1 MKATTL
7 FFSLVIAALLAG
19 CKLTTPTALT
29 TAETTTATQQPYAVP
44 YTIAQGYFVRN
55 DVDSLPSNR
64 IITREQFDSLFGM
77 ATVMGANGKPT
88 PIDFDRQFVIAVD
101 APVTNRITSIVPIS
115 LEFVPASIA
124 STNARAKVAAGTT
137 IEFTFKTQYGTPQ
150 SFSTH
155 PVLILVVDRRYD
167 APVVLHRRLS
177 FVSAS

>member
-7 FFSLVIAALLAG
+7 IFSLVIATLMAG
-19 CKLTTPTALT
+19 CKSTTPTALT

-77 ATVMGANGKPT
+77 AAVMGENGMPT
-88 PIDFDRQFVIAVD
+88 SIDFDRQFVIAVD
-101 APVTNRITSIVPIS
+101 VPVTDRITSIIPES
-115 LEFVPASIA
+115 LEFVPAPLNPS
-124 STNARAKVAAGTT
+124 SMQAKIVAGST
-137 IEFTFKTQYGTPQ
+137 IEFTYKVQIGAPQ

-155 PVLILVVDRRYD
+155 PVLILVVDRRYN
-167 APVVLHRRLS
+167 APVVTHRCISFLS
-177 FVSAS
+177 H

>member
-7 FFSLVIAALLAG
+7 IFSLVIATLMAG
-19 CKLTTPTALT
+19 CISSASTAST
-29 TAETTTATQQPYAVP
+29 TASPAVEAPQPYAVP
-44 YTIAQGYFVRN
+44 YSIAQGYFVRN
-55 DVDSLPSNR
+55 DVDSLPFNR

-77 ATVMGANGKPT
+77 AAVMGANGKPT

-155 PVLILVVDRRYD
+155 PGLILVVDRRYD